1 MTSANQRFNR
11 RPVGQSDGSGVL
23 QRDFCSRPAFPP
35 GVAEALERLA
45 STKAN

>member
-11 RPVGQSDGSGVL
+11 RPVEQSDGPGES

-35 GVAEALERLA
+35 AVAEALESLA
-45 STKAN
+45 STKAK